1 MDSTM
6 TIKYTIPYGDSSF
19 ETFNKENAAFVD
31 KTVFIEVIDHLDT
44 KYPVLLRPRRFG
56 KTTFVQMLLC
66 FYDISFKDKYNEIF
80 KGTNIIGKNLPTH
93 NTYHVINFDFS
104 GVSGDNSKDLISNF
118 NHKLAEAFTNF
129 NRRYPDF
136 NFNCEQ
142 EELSPSAFIGKFFSH
157 YEMYAKAKNLYILI
171 DEYDNFAN
179 DVLSN
184 NRDLFK
190 TITQSNGFLKD
201 FYKTIKTFT
210 NTVVA
215 KTFITGVSSVSLDS
229 LTSGFNIAKNVTCHP
244 KLNEFAGFTKDELIG
259 LIEKLVDTKAL
270 NTTAE
275 ALAENMRK
283 AYNGYAF
290 SQIAKNTLFNAS
302 MCLNYISY
310 IDTYQTL
317 ANPENIV
324 DIACAYDAS
333 KIADIFKYSQEY
345 ILNEII
351 DDYYNDNEFVIDKL
365 SESINLNLIEN
376 YDKTTVLSLLY
387 YLGYLTIS
395 PCDDLDEVHLVCPNR
410 IMKKVFRQCFTYA
423 LVNETTEEAKLS
435 FNLEN
440 IIQGNT
446 DIKDFMDS
454 VEKYLSL
461 RITHQHLLHM
471 SEAYIVGLISTKLE
485 SSTNKK
491 YKSKD
496 EFEITVPHV
505 GRKFV
510 DLVIDNKK
518 GTCYLFE
525 FKFYSKTKA
534 QQHPNILQDKIAE
547 ATAQINCY
555 KKAVEFEGKTVYSYI
570 AIFESVN
577 CVHFEQV

>member
-1 MDSTM
+1 M
-6 TIKYTIPYGDSSF
+6 
-19 ETFNKENAAFVD
+19 
-31 KTVFIEVIDHLDT
+31 
-44 KYPVLLRPRRFG
+44 
-56 KTTFVQMLLC
+56 
-66 FYDISFKDKYNEIF
+66 
-80 KGTNIIGKNLPTH
+80 
-93 NTYHVINFDFS
+93 
-104 GVSGDNSKDLISNF
+104 
-118 NHKLAEAFTNF
+118 
-129 NRRYPDF
+129 
-136 NFNCEQ
+136 
-142 EELSPSAFIGKFFSH
+142 
-157 YEMYAKAKNLYILI
+157 
-171 DEYDNFAN
+171 
-179 DVLSN
+179 
-184 NRDLFK
+184 
-190 TITQSNGFLKD
+190 
-201 FYKTIKTFT
+201 
-210 NTVVA
+210 
-215 KTFITGVSSVSLDS
+215 
-229 LTSGFNIAKNVTCHP
+229 
-244 KLNEFAGFTKDELIG
+244 
-259 LIEKLVDTKAL
+259 
-270 NTTAE
+270 
-275 ALAENMRK
+275 
-283 AYNGYAF
+283 
-290 SQIAKNTLFNAS
+290 
-302 MCLNYISY
+302 LNYISY
-310 IDTYQTL
+310 IDTYRTL

-351 DDYYNDNEFVIDKL
+351 DDYYTDNEFVIDKL

-410 IMKKVFRQCFTYA
+410 LMKKVFRQCFTSA
-423 LVNETTEEAKLS
+423 LVNETTDEAKLS
-435 FNLEN
+435 FNLES

-446 DIKDFMDS
+446 DIKDFIDS

-471 SEAYIVGLISTKLE
+471 SEAYLVGLISTKLE

>member
-1 MDSTM
+1 MAL
-6 TIKYTIPYGDSSF
+6 KYTNPYGDSSF
-19 ETFNKENAAFVD
+19 ESFNKENAAFVD
-31 KTVFIEVIDHLDT
+31 KTEFIKVIDELDT
-44 KYPVLLRPRRFG
+44 KYPILLRPRRFG

-66 FYDISFKDKYNEIF
+66 FYDISFKDKYDEIF
-80 KGTNIIGKNLPTH
+80 KGTKILEMNLPSH
-93 NTYHVINFDFS
+93 NSYHVIKFDFS
-104 GVSGDNSKDLISNF
+104 GISGTNVESLI
-118 NHKLAEAFTNF
+118 TNF
-129 NRRYPDF
+129 NQKVSVGINDFLIRYPDF
-136 NFNCEQ
+136 EFSNDYTGRDPANFIDE
-142 EELSPSAFIGKFFSH
+142 FFKTFARYS
-157 YEMYAKAKNLYILI
+157 KSKSLYILI

-184 NRDLFK
+184 DRDLFK

-229 LTSGFNIAKNVTCHP
+229 LTSGFNIAENVTCDP
-244 KLNEFAGFTKDELIG
+244 NLNEFAGFTKDELIG
-259 LIEKLVDTKAL
+259 LIEKLVETKAF

-275 ALAENMRK
+275 AIAENMRK

-290 SQIAKNTLFNAS
+290 SQIAKNTLFNSS
-302 MCLNYISY
+302 MCLKYLKYIN
-310 IDTYQTL
+310 TYHTL
-317 ANPENIV
+317 ANPEDIV

-345 ILNEII
+345 ILKEII
-351 DDYYNDNEFVIDKL
+351 DDYYNDNEFIIDRL

-410 IMKKVFRQCFTYA
+410 IMKNVFRRCFTYE
-423 LVNETTEEAKLS
+423 LVNETQEEKSLA

-440 IIQGNT
+440 ILQGSSDLT
-446 DIKDFMDS
+446 DFMDS
-454 VEKYLSL
+454 VSKYLSL
-461 RITHQHLLHM
+461 RTTNQHLLHM
-471 SEAYIVGLISTKLE
+471 TEAYLVGVISTKLE
-485 SSTNKK
+485 SYKK
-491 YKSKD
+491 IKRKD
-496 EFEITVPHV
+496 ELEITVPNI
-505 GRKFV
+505 GKKFV
-510 DLVIDNKK
+510 DLYIDNKK

-525 FKFYSKTKA
+525 FKFYSKNKA
-534 QQHPNILQDKIAE
+534 EQHPNILQEKIDE
-547 ATAQINCY
+547 AKAQINCY
-555 KKAVEFEGKTVYSYI
+555 KTAVEFEGKTVYSYI

>member
-1 MDSTM
+1 M

>member
-1 MDSTM
+1 MQKDL
-6 TIKYTIPYGDSSF
+6 I
-19 ETFNKENAAFVD
+19 D
-31 KTVFIEVIDHLDT
+31 KTGFIEVIDHLDT

-66 FYDISFKDKYNEIF
+66 FYDISIKDKYNEIF
-80 KGTNIIGKNLPTH
+80 KGSNIIGKNLPTH

-104 GVSGDNSKDLISNF
+104 GVSGDNSKDLITNF

-201 FYKTIKTFT
+201 FYKCIKTFT
-210 NTVVA
+210 DTVVA

-229 LTSGFNIAKNVTCHP
+229 LTSGFNIAENVTCDP
-244 KLNEFAGFTKDELIG
+244 NLNEFAGFTKDELIG

-270 NTTAE
+270 GTTAE
-275 ALAENMRK
+275 VIAENMRK

-290 SQIAKNTLFNAS
+290 SQIAQNTLFNSS
-302 MCLNYISY
+302 MCLNYIKY
-310 IDTYQTL
+310 INKYHTL
-317 ANPENIV
+317 ANPEDIV
-324 DIACAYDAS
+324 DTACGYDTS

-351 DDYYNDNEFVIDKL
+351 DDYYTKNEFVIGKL
-365 SESINLNLIEN
+365 AESINLNLIEN
-376 YDKTTVLSLLY
+376 YDKDTVLSLMY
-387 YLGYLTIS
+387 YLGYLTIK
-395 PCDDLDEVHLVCPNR
+395 PCNILNEVHLVCPNK
-410 IMKKVFRQCFTYA
+410 IMKNVFRKCFTQA
-423 LVNETTEEAKLS
+423 LVNETTDEKALKFDVKNMELGLAD
-435 FNLEN
+435 
-440 IIQGNT
+440 IQ
-446 DIKDFMDS
+446 DFMDS
-454 VEKYLSL
+454 VQQYFLL
-461 RITHQHLLHM
+461 RTTHQHLLHM
-471 SEAYIVGLISTKLE
+471 SEAYLVGVIKAKLE
-485 SSTNKK
+485 SEPTLAS
-491 YKSKD
+491 
-496 EFEITVPHV
+496 FEEQAIHVPNQ
-505 GRKFV
+505 GEKFV
-510 DLVIDNKK
+510 DLLIDNKK

-525 FKFYSKTKA
+525 FKYYSKTKA
-534 QQHPNILQDKIAE
+534 EQQPNILQEKIAE
-547 ATAQINCY
+547 ATAQINSY
-555 KKAVEFEGKTVYSYI
+555 KTAVEFEGKTVYSYI
-570 AIFESVN
+570 AIFESIN

>member
-1 MDSTM
+1 M
-6 TIKYTIPYGDSSF
+6 TIKYKNPYGDSSF
-19 ETFNKENAAFVD
+19 ETFNKENVAFVD
-31 KTVFIEVIDHLDT
+31 KTGFIEVIDHLDT

-66 FYDISFKDKYNEIF
+66 FYDISYKDKYDEIF
-80 KGTNIIGKNLPTH
+80 KGTKSLRWILPSH
-93 NTYHVINFDFS
+93 NTYHVIKFDFS
-104 GVSGDNSKDLISNF
+104 GVSGDNSKDLITNF
-118 NHKLAEAFTNF
+118 NHKLAEAFNNF

-142 EELSPSAFIGKFFSH
+142 VELSPSAFIGKFFSH

-229 LTSGFNIAKNVTCHP
+229 LTSGFNIAKNVTCDP
-244 KLNEFAGFTKDELIG
+244 RLNEFAGFTKDELVG
-259 LIEKLVDTKAL
+259 LIEKLVDTKAF
-270 NTTAE
+270 NTTAD
-275 ALAENMRK
+275 AIAEKMRN

-310 IDTYQTL
+310 IDTYRTL

-410 IMKKVFRQCFTYA
+410 LMKKVFRQCFTSA
-423 LVNETTEEAKLS
+423 LVNETTDEAKLS
-435 FNLEN
+435 FNLES

-446 DIKDFMDS
+446 DIKDFIDS

-471 SEAYIVGLISTKLE
+471 SEAYLVGLISTKLE

>member
-1 MDSTM
+1 M
-6 TIKYTIPYGDSSF
+6 TIKYKNPYGDSSF
-19 ETFNKENAAFVD
+19 ETFNKENVAFVD
-31 KTVFIEVIDHLDT
+31 KTGFIEVIDHLDT

-229 LTSGFNIAKNVTCHP
+229 LTSGFNIAENVTCDP
-244 KLNEFAGFTKDELIG
+244 NLNEFAGFTKDELIG

-275 ALAENMRK
+275 NIAEIMRQ

-290 SQIAKNTLFNAS
+290 CPEAKHTLFNSS
-302 MCLNYISY
+302 MCLNYIDY
-310 IDTYQTL
+310 ISLKKTIE
-317 ANPENIV
+317 NPERV
-324 DIACAYDAS
+324 LDPACAFDKSKVTDIISFTPKNVLKLVAS
-333 KIADIFKYSQEY
+333 EFE
-345 ILNEII
+345 NTGEI
-351 DDYYNDNEFVIDKL
+351 VI
-365 SESINLNLIEN
+365 SELAQSINLNQLEQ
-376 YDKTTVLSLLY
+376 YDLQTSLSVLY
-387 YLGYLTIS
+387 YLGYLTIKNDGVGS
-395 PCDDLDEVHLVCPNR
+395 RICLTYPNKMMKYMFELCFINVLIPKLEDDENCIFDITSMLRGDNSLD
-410 IMKKVFRQCFTYA
+410 
-423 LVNETTEEAKLS
+423 S
-435 FNLEN
+435 F
-440 IIQGNT
+440 I
-446 DIKDFMDS
+446 DS
-454 VEKYLSL
+454 VTEYLSL
-461 RITHQHLLHM
+461 RITNQHLLGFN
-471 SEAYIVGLISTKLE
+471 ENTIKVLVRAKLE
-485 SSTNKK
+485 DLKMLSVNTEQKL
-491 YKSKD
+491 
-496 EFEITVPHV
+496 TVPMV
-505 GRKFV
+505 GEKFA
-510 DLVIDNKK
+510 DLVVDNQK
-518 GTCYLFE
+518 GTYYLFE
-525 FKFYSKTKA
+525 FKYFSKAKA
-534 QQHPNILQDKIAE
+534 QQQPSILQEKIAE
-547 ATAQINCY
+547 ATEQINCY
-555 KKAVEFEGKTVYSYI
+555 KKALEFEGKTLYSYI
-570 AIFESVN
+570 AIFESIN

>member
-1 MDSTM
+1 M

-129 NRRYPDF
+129 NRRYTDF

-275 ALAENMRK
+275 VLAENMRK

-555 KKAVEFEGKTVYSYI
+555 KTAVEFEGKTVYSYI

>member
-1 MDSTM
+1 M

-104 GVSGDNSKDLISNF
+104 GVSGDNSKDLITNF

-136 NFNCEQ
+136 NFDCEQ

-229 LTSGFNIAKNVTCHP
+229 LTSGFNIAKNVTCDP
-244 KLNEFAGFTKDELIG
+244 RLNEFAGFTKDELVG
-259 LIEKLVDTKAL
+259 LIEKLVDTKAF
-270 NTTAE
+270 NTTAD
-275 ALAENMRK
+275 AIAEKMRN

-310 IDTYQTL
+310 IDTYRTL

-410 IMKKVFRQCFTYA
+410 LMKKVFRQCFTSA
-423 LVNETTEEAKLS
+423 LVNETTDEAKLS
-435 FNLEN
+435 FNLES

-446 DIKDFMDS
+446 DIKDFIDS

-471 SEAYIVGLISTKLE
+471 SEAYLVGLISTKLE